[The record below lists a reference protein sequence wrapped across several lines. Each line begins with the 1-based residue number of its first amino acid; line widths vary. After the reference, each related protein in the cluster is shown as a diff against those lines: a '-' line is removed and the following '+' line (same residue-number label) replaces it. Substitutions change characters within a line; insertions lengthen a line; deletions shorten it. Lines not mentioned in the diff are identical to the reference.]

1 MTNFFQFIF
10 FIFFIIAIII
20 FGHNIFDYLKDTY
33 TTPVKKNMYVSH
45 LEKYQQLLQDI
56 KQNKQLEE
64 EKLKTRMSL
73 SHLCKNLFKN
83 TYK

>member
-64 EKLKTRMSL
+64 EKIENENELITFMQESIQE
-73 SHLCKNLFKN
+73 HI
-83 TYK
+83 